1 MIFLDAAALCT
12 PVDLPLLPSCFVHAW
27 TDAVRA
33 RPATRASH
41 DACSANLHPAL
52 CDLHEECFMDIL
64 ESVEAGKRRVQS
76 ILQELEGFWTADVA
90 DFADPVDSV
99 GL

>member
-1 MIFLDAAALCT
+1 
-12 PVDLPLLPSCFVHAW
+12 
-27 TDAVRA
+27 
-33 RPATRASH
+33 
-41 DACSANLHPAL
+41 
-52 CDLHEECFMDIL
+52 MDIL
-64 ESVEAGKRRVQS
+64 ESVEAGKRRVHS